1 MEKTKDIDLLK
12 EYMKM
17 KKSGKIS
24 TVQLSLIMMTA
35 VGLKNHV
42 TILPHLLQ
50 ATKRDAWISVLLA
63 LGLILI
69 WCFLLFYIHKA
80 TAQTNIFVWVE
91 KNIGKVTG
99 RILSFTMSLF
109 FAFLAAV
116 SLKEMVVWTNIS
128 YLPIT
133 PSIYEI
139 ILFTGLCFFLASTN
153 IQTIAI
159 TNTFVLMAVLVFGFF
174 VAITNIQFKDYSL
187 LKPILEN
194 GWSPVFAGIIYPLS
208 GLIELIVILLMQ
220 QKVHGKLKFKVFAI
234 NSIILTWLILGPLIG
249 SIVEFGPVEAAR
261 QKFPAFEQWGLVT
274 LGRFIEHL
282 DFLSIYQW
290 LTGAFIRVSFFLFL
304 SLEVLSIKK
313 KRNKIILLLT
323 YSIFLIISTSFSF
336 SDVVLYSFIKTFV
349 LPITLFFFLA
359 VSILLSLFVLFSNRR
374 KRRSTSDVQKK
385 EPTTIQSE

>member
-1 MEKTKDIDLLK
+1 
-12 EYMKM
+12 M

-42 TILPHLLQ
+42 TILPHLLR
-50 ATKRDAWISVLLA
+50 AAKRDAWISVLLA

-80 TAQTNIFVWVE
+80 TGQTNIFVWVE

-99 RILSFTMSLF
+99 RILSLTVSLF
-109 FAFLAAV
+109 FATLAAI
-116 SLKEMVVWTNIS
+116 SLKEMVVWTKIS

-133 PSIYEI
+133 PPIFEI

-153 IQTIAI
+153 IQTIVI
-159 TNTFVLMAVLVFGFF
+159 VNTFILTAVIVFGFF
-174 VAITNIQFKDYSL
+174 VAIANIQFKDYSL

-208 GLIELIVILLMQ
+208 GLIELIVILFMQ

-234 NSIILTWLILGPLIG
+234 NTILLTWLILGPLIG

-261 QKFPAFEQWGLVT
+261 QKYPAFEQWGLVT

-323 YSIFLIISTSFSF
+323 YSMFLIISNSFNF

-349 LPITLFFFLA
+349 LPITLYFLLA
-359 VSILLSLFVLFSNRR
+359 VSILLSLFVFFSNRR

>member
-1 MEKTKDIDLLK
+1 
-12 EYMKM
+12 M

>member
-1 MEKTKDIDLLK
+1 
-12 EYMKM
+12 MKN
-17 KKSGKIS
+17 SGKIS

-42 TILPHLLQ
+42 TILPHLLR
-50 ATKRDAWISVLLA
+50 AAKRDAWISVLLA

-80 TAQTNIFVWVE
+80 TGQTNIFVWVE

-99 RILSFTMSLF
+99 RILSFTLSLF

-116 SLKEMVVWTNIS
+116 SLKEMVVWTKIS

-133 PSIYEI
+133 PSIFEI

-159 TNTFVLMAVLVFGFF
+159 VNTFVLTAVIAFGFF

-187 LKPILEN
+187 LKPMLEN

-208 GLIELIVILLMQ
+208 GLIELIVILFMQ
-220 QKVHGKLKFKVFAI
+220 QKVHGKLRFKVFAI
-234 NSIILTWLILGPLIG
+234 NTIILTWLILGPLIG

-261 QKFPAFEQWGLVT
+261 QKYPAFEQWGLVT

-323 YSIFLIISTSFSF
+323 YSMFLIISNSFNF
-336 SDVVLYSFIKTFV
+336 SDIILYSFIKTFV
-349 LPITLFFFLA
+349 LPITLYFLLA
-359 VSILLSLFVLFSNRR
+359 VSILLCLFVFFSNRR

>member
-1 MEKTKDIDLLK
+1 
-12 EYMKM
+12 M

-50 ATKRDAWISVLLA
+50 AAKRDAWISVLLA

-80 TAQTNIFVWVE
+80 TGQTNIFVWVE

-374 KRRSTSDVQKK
+374 KRGSTSDVQKK
-385 EPTTIQSE
+385 EPTSIQSE

>member
-1 MEKTKDIDLLK
+1 
-12 EYMKM
+12 M

-50 ATKRDAWISVLLA
+50 AAKRDAWISVLLA

-80 TAQTNIFVWVE
+80 TGQTNIFVWVE

-304 SLEVLSIKK
+304 SLEVLSFKK

-374 KRRSTSDVQKK
+374 KRGSISDVQKK
-385 EPTTIQSE
+385 EPTSIQSE

>member
-1 MEKTKDIDLLK
+1 
-12 EYMKM
+12 M

-42 TILPHLLQ
+42 TILPHLLR
-50 ATKRDAWISVLLA
+50 AAKRDAWISVLLA

-80 TAQTNIFVWVE
+80 TGQTNIFVWVE

-99 RILSFTMSLF
+99 RILSLTVSLF
-109 FAFLAAV
+109 FATLAAI
-116 SLKEMVVWTNIS
+116 SLKEMVVWTKIS

-133 PSIYEI
+133 PPIFEI

-153 IQTIAI
+153 IQTIVI
-159 TNTFVLMAVLVFGFF
+159 VNTFILTAVIVFGFF
-174 VAITNIQFKDYSL
+174 VAIANIQFKDYSL

-208 GLIELIVILLMQ
+208 GLIELIVILFMQ

-234 NSIILTWLILGPLIG
+234 NTILLTWLILGPLIG

-261 QKFPAFEQWGLVT
+261 QKYPAFEQWGLVT

-313 KRNKIILLLT
+313 KRTKIILLLT
-323 YSIFLIISTSFSF
+323 YSMFLIISNSFNF

-349 LPITLFFFLA
+349 LPITLYFLLA
-359 VSILLSLFVLFSNRR
+359 VSILLSLFVFFSNRR

>member
-1 MEKTKDIDLLK
+1 
-12 EYMKM
+12 M

-42 TILPHLLQ
+42 TILPHLLR
-50 ATKRDAWISVLLA
+50 AAKRDAWISVLLA

-80 TAQTNIFVWVE
+80 TGQTNIFVWVE

-99 RILSFTMSLF
+99 RILSLTVSLF
-109 FAFLAAV
+109 FATLAAI
-116 SLKEMVVWTNIS
+116 SLKEMVVWTKIS

-133 PSIYEI
+133 PPIFEI

-153 IQTIAI
+153 IQTIVI
-159 TNTFVLMAVLVFGFF
+159 VNTFILTAVIVFGFF
-174 VAITNIQFKDYSL
+174 VAIANIQFKDYSL

-208 GLIELIVILLMQ
+208 GLIELIVILFMQ

-234 NSIILTWLILGPLIG
+234 NTILLTWLILGPLIG

-261 QKFPAFEQWGLVT
+261 QKYPAFEQWGLVT

-313 KRNKIILLLT
+313 KRTKIILLLT
-323 YSIFLIISTSFSF
+323 YSMFLIISNSINF

-349 LPITLFFFLA
+349 LPITLYFLLA
-359 VSILLSLFVLFSNRR
+359 VSILLSLFVFFSNRR

>member
-1 MEKTKDIDLLK
+1 
-12 EYMKM
+12 M
-17 KKSGKIS
+17 KKNGKIS

-42 TILPHLLQ
+42 TILPHLLR
-50 ATKRDAWISVLLA
+50 AAKRDAWISVLLA

-80 TAQTNIFVWVE
+80 TGQTNIFVWVE

-99 RILSFTMSLF
+99 WILSIAMSLF
-109 FAFLAAV
+109 FAALAAI
-116 SLKEMVVWTNIS
+116 SLKEMVVWTKIS

-133 PSIYEI
+133 PPIFEI

-159 TNTFVLMAVLVFGFF
+159 VNTFVLMAVLVFGFF
-174 VAITNIQFKDYSL
+174 VAITNLQFKDYSL

-208 GLIELIVILLMQ
+208 GLIELIVILFMQ
-220 QKVHGKLKFKVFAI
+220 QKVHGKLKFKVFTI
-234 NSIILTWLILGPLIG
+234 NTILLTWLILGPLIG
-249 SIVEFGPVEAAR
+249 SIIEFGPVEAAR
-261 QKFPAFEQWGLVT
+261 QKYPAFEQWGLVT

-313 KRNKIILLLT
+313 KRNQIILLLA
-323 YSIFLIISTSFSF
+323 YSIFLIISNSFNF

-349 LPITLFFFLA
+349 LPITFYFLLA
-359 VSILLSLFVLFSNRR
+359 VSILLSLFVFFSNRR

-385 EPTTIQSE
+385 EPTITQSE